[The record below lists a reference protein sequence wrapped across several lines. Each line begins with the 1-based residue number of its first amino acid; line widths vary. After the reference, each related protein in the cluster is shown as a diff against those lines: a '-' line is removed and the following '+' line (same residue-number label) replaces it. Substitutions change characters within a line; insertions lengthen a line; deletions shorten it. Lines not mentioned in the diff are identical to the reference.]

1 MAITI
6 INQPMS
12 CYVAIGERS
21 TVWVDAV
28 GDNLTYQWYVK
39 RQGSNSYARS
49 SVVTSVYSIP
59 QPGTSDRPQR
69 SLYCVISD
77 GTDSVTTNVAEMNI
91 GTMAPLKT
99 QLCRIKEAAY
109 QIAAAITAKG
119 VDAPAGTKLEEFPA
133 LIAQIGTT

>member
-12 CYVAIGERS
+12 CYVAAGERS
-21 TVWVDAV
+21 TVWVDAE

-39 RQGSNSYARS
+39 RQGNANYSIS
-49 SVVTSVYSIP
+49 SVVRSVYSVT
-59 QPGTSDRPQR
+59 QPSASSRPQR

-77 GTDSVTTNVAEMNI
+77 GTDSVTTDVAEMNI
-91 GTMAPLKT
+91 GTMEPIKA
-99 QLCRIKEAAY
+99 QLCRIKGAAY

-119 VDAPAGTKLEEFPA
+119 VDAPAGTKLEAFPA
-133 LIAQIGTT
+133 LIDQIGTT

>member
-12 CYVAIGERS
+12 CYVAAGERS
-21 TVWVDAV
+21 TVWVDAE

-39 RQGSNSYARS
+39 RQGNANYSIS
-49 SVVTSVYSIP
+49 SVVTSVYSVT
-59 QPGTSDRPQR
+59 QPSASGRPQR
-69 SLYCVISD
+69 SLYCVLSD
-77 GTDSVTTNVAEMNI
+77 GTDSVTTDVAEMNI
-91 GTMAPLKT
+91 GTMEPIKA
-99 QLCRIKEAAY
+99 QLCRIKGAAY